1 MVISNADIILRLLL
15 AGALGGIIGFER
27 EVNNRPAGFRTHI
40 LVTVGSCLIMILSIY
55 GFVGFGPEGRG
66 GEPARLAAQVVS
78 GIGFLGAGTI
88 MREGTNVKG
97 LTTAA
102 SLWISGGIGLAV
114 GTGFYIGALVTTAIA
129 LFSLASLGILERR
142 MGKLR
147 RYSEVKVKGIGRPGF
162 IGDIGTVFGKFNINI
177 KNIIVEND
185 SLQDEDEYEYNMQIT
200 FYVRIPPK
208 LNHLDLYNHLKN
220 IEGIDGVVWDD
231 LQVIHN
237 NRII

>member
-1 MVISNADIILRLLL
+1 MITNTDLLLRLLL
-15 AGALGGIIGFER
+15 AGVLGGIIGFER

-55 GFVGFGPEGRG
+55 GFIGFGPEGRG

-114 GTGFYIGALVTTAIA
+114 GAGFFIGALITTAIA
-129 LFSLASLGILERR
+129 LFSLASLGLLEKRI
-142 MGKLR
+142 GKLR
-147 RYSEVKVKGIGRPGF
+147 RYSEVKIKGIGRPGF
-162 IGDIGTVFGKFNINI
+162 IGDIGTVFGRFHINI

-185 SLQDEDEYEYNMQIT
+185 FTQEEDEYEYNMQIT
-200 FYVRIPPK
+200 FFVKTPSK
-208 LNHLDLYNHLKN
+208 LNRLEVYNDLKR
-220 IEGIDGVVWDD
+220 IEGIDSVVWDD
-231 LQVIHN
+231 IQVIHN

>member
-1 MVISNADIILRLLL
+1 MITNVDLLLRLLL
-15 AGALGGIIGFER
+15 AGVLGGMIGFER

-55 GFVGFGPEGRG
+55 GFIGFGLEGRG

-114 GTGFYIGALVTTAIA
+114 GAGFFIGALITTAIA
-129 LFSLASLGILERR
+129 LFSLASLGLLEKRI
-142 MGKLR
+142 GKLR
-147 RYSEVKVKGIGRPGF
+147 RYSEVKIKGIGRPGF
-162 IGDIGTVFGKFNINI
+162 IGDIGTVFGMFHINI

-185 SLQDEDEYEYNMQIT
+185 DTQDDDEYEYSMQIT
-200 FYVRIPPK
+200 FFIKIPSK
-208 LNHLDLYNHLKN
+208 LNRLEIYNHLKR
-220 IEGIDGVVWDD
+220 IEGIDSVVWDD
-231 LQVIHN
+231 IQVIHN